1 MVVNG
6 RDLLAEAARL
16 QPDVI
21 ILDIAMPIL
30 NGIEA
35 ARRLHDSLPTA
46 KVLFVTQQ
54 TDRHYCRPRLAPA
67 PTDTCSS
74 SEPPVR
80 FARR

>member
-1 MVVNG
+1 MVANG

-54 TDRHYCRPRLAPA
+54 TDRHYLQAA
-67 PTDTCSS
+67 
-74 SEPPVR
+74 
-80 FARR
+80 FGAGAHGYLLKQ